1 MVAEGLAPRVVV
13 TRPAGQ
19 SGGLCA
25 ALSSVGMRPLELP
38 LLQLEAI
45 PPPPRGSL
53 PEHSAVDLV
62 IAVSPSAVHFGRS
75 WWPWDWPP
83 RCPVAG
89 VGAGTARAWRD
100 AGAREV
106 IVPEGDGDSEA
117 LLADPALQ
125 DVAGRH
131 LLILRGEGGRDLL
144 GPALTR
150 RGARVDE
157 WLCYRRRAPQE
168 LGEHLAELLRDPP
181 DAWTV
186 TSSEA
191 LANLEAAWPGHA
203 ARDAPLFAPHPRI
216 AQLARAAGWRTVLT
230 GTGDA
235 GLMAALQAW
244 FDGANHD

>member
-1 MVAEGLAPRVVV
+1 MV

-19 SGGLCA
+19 SSGLLA
-25 ALSSVGMRPLELP
+25 ALVSAGMQPLELP
-38 LLQLEAI
+38 LLRLEAI
-45 PPPPRGSL
+45 PRPPPENL
-53 PEHSAVDLV
+53 PQCPALDLV

-89 VGAGTARAWRD
+89 VGTGTARAWRD
-100 AGAREV
+100 AGARKV
-106 IVPEGDGDSEA
+106 IAPEGDGDSEA
-117 LLADPALQ
+117 LLADPALR
-125 DVAGRH
+125 DVAGRR

-150 RGARVDE
+150 HGARVDE
-157 WLCYRRRAPQE
+157 WLCYRRHAPQG
-168 LGEHLAELLRDPP
+168 LGERLTELLRDPP

-203 ARDAPLFAPHPRI
+203 ARAAPLFAPHPRI

-230 GTGDA
+230 GAGDA

-244 FDGANHD
+244 FDGADHD